1 MTALHSAA
9 SHGAYQVCDLLL
21 NKGADLRCRDE
32 EDMTPLHFAAMEG
45 HSGMILCIYIHNS
58 L

>member
-9 SHGAYQVCDLLL
+9 SHGSSEVCDLLL
-21 NKGADLRCRDE
+21 QRGADIRCRDE

-45 HSGMILCIYIHNS
+45 HTGTIF
-58 L
+58 